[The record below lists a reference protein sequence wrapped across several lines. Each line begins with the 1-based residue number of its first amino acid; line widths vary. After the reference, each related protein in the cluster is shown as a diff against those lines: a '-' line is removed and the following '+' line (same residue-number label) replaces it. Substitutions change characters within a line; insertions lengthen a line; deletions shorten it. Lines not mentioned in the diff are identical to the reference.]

1 MMNTGEVITAYQ
13 AKYIAH
19 ELTLK
24 LPSGSSDRLNAALMD
39 AQVDLNPH
47 QVDAALFAFRSP
59 LSKGAILA
67 DEVGLGK
74 TIEAGILL
82 AQLWAE
88 KKRRLLIICPANL
101 RKQWSQELQDK
112 FYLPSKILEAKSFRE
127 LKASNKRKPF
137 ELNEIVIVSYQFA
150 ASKQEDLALVDWDLA
165 VIDEAH
171 RLRNSYKPNSRI
183 GNALKSGLRATRK
196 VLLTATPLQNSLME
210 LFGLV
215 GIIDD
220 KVFGDEKNFRK
231 QFARVIDG
239 ETFDD
244 LKSRLK
250 PICIRNLRRQVQE
263 YIKYTKRKPITIKF
277 KPTAAEQHLYD
288 QVAEYLQREVLYA
301 LPSSQRHFTGMI
313 LRKLM
318 ASSSFALAGTL
329 TKIINRLEADVKQH
343 ERTQKLE
350 ELADE
355 YELFDEQ
362 EEEWEDETENPSG
375 EKLSEEDIAN
385 IRDEV
390 EELKRYR
397 DQAQQIH
404 ANAKGDK
411 LLEAIKTGFDNMQPE
426 APKKAIIFTE
436 STRTQLY
443 LKEILEKHFPDGIVL
458 FNGSNT
464 DPGSQVI
471 YQSWLDRYKGTDKIT
486 GSPTADKRAALVE
499 HFREHATI
507 MIATEAAA
515 EGINL
520 QFCSLIVN
528 YDLPWNPQRIEQ
540 RIGRCHRYGQKYD
553 VVVVNFLNVDNA
565 ADVRVFQLLEQKFKL
580 FDGVFGASDE
590 VLGSIESGV
599 DFEKRIAD
607 IYRNCR
613 SMAEI
618 EREFDALQDELADV
632 IDAKMQKTREQLF
645 ENLDQEVLDRLKIR
659 LGESREALSNYEKLL
674 WDITKYRLQ
683 DYAVFHEASLSF
695 DLKKRPFEHGHYDV
709 GVRYKIGKETEGAIK
724 HRLNGELAQ
733 LILADLTQLD
743 LPVSEL
749 TFNLSGH
756 TNQVIDLEPLLGST
770 GWLAVSR
777 VAVSSFE
784 QSDYLIYAGLTEE
797 GEVLTDAQAQ
807 KLLKLKAKETSCA
820 VTTSLPSALED
831 LLKQR
836 EKEVLANV
844 KQSDIDWYI
853 KEDEKLDKWAEDRKA
868 ALSKAIE
875 DAKARLQELKRESRS
890 YGDLAIMFSYQE
902 KIKEQ
907 EGKIGKM
914 RREIYELEEKIDQER
929 DSFMAEIKQRMNVSQ
944 NVLPLWSIKWRVV

>member
-1 MMNTGEVITAYQ
+1 MKTENIITSYQ

-24 LPSGSSDRLNAALMD
+24 LPSGSNDRLNAALMD

-112 FYLPSKILEAKSFRE
+112 FYLPSKILEAKSFKE
-127 LKASNKRKPF
+127 LKAHNKRKPF

-150 ASKQEDLALVDWDLA
+150 AGKQEDLALVDWDLA

-171 RLRNSYKPNSRI
+171 RLRNSYKPNNKI
-183 GNALKSGLRATRK
+183 GNALRAGLRATRK

-210 LFGLV
+210 LYGLV

-220 KVFGDEKNFRK
+220 KVFGDEKNFQK
-231 QFARVIDG
+231 QFARVKEGDG
-239 ETFDD
+239 FDE
-244 LKSRLK
+244 LKARLR

-263 YIKYTKRKPITIKF
+263 YIKYTKRKPVTIKF

-288 QVAEYLQREVLYA
+288 LVAEYLQREVLYA
-301 LPSSQRHFTGMI
+301 LPNSQRHFTGMI

-318 ASSSFALAGTL
+318 ASSSYALAGTL
-329 TKIINRLEADVKQH
+329 TKIINRLENDVKQH

-350 ELADE
+350 EIAEE
-355 YELFDEQ
+355 YELFDEE
-362 EEEWEDETENPSG
+362 EEEWVDDSDGGSSER
-375 EKLSEEDIAN
+375 LSEAEIAN
-385 IRDEV
+385 IKSEV
-390 EELKRYR
+390 EELKKYR

-411 LLEAIKTGFDNMQPE
+411 LLEAIKTGFDHMQPE

-464 DPGSQVI
+464 DPDSQSI
-471 YQSWLDRYKGTDKIT
+471 YQSWLGRYKGSDRVT
-486 GSPTADKRAALVE
+486 GSPTADKRAAIVE
-499 HFREHATI
+499 HFREKATI

-599 DFEKRIAD
+599 DFEKRIAE

-613 SMAEI
+613 SKVEI
-618 EREFDALQDELADV
+618 DREFDALQLELAEV

-645 ENLDQEVLDRLKIR
+645 ENLDQDVIDRLKIR
-659 LGESREALSNYEKLL
+659 LGESREALTKYEKLL
-674 WDITKYRLQ
+674 WEITRYRLR
-683 DYAVFHEASLSF
+683 DYATFDVVNLCFDLHKKPFHE
-695 DLKKRPFEHGHYDV
+695 GTYDV
-709 GVRYKIGKETEGAIK
+709 GVRYKIGKETTGAIK

-733 LILADLTQLD
+733 LILADLERLD
-743 LPVSEL
+743 LPPAEL
-749 TFNLSGH
+749 AFDLSGH
-756 TNQVIDLEPLLGST
+756 TNQVMDLEPLRGQT
-770 GWLAVSR
+770 GWLALARVS
-777 VAVSSFE
+777 VSSFE
-784 QSDYLIYAGLTEE
+784 QSDYIIFAGLTDG
-797 GEVLTDAQAQ
+797 GEMVTESQAQ
-807 KLLKLKAKETSCA
+807 KLLGLKAETTGLTLPKLPEEL
-820 VTTSLPSALED
+820 TTLQTKKAN
-831 LLKQR
+831 
-836 EKEVLANV
+836 EVLAAV

-890 YGDLAIMFSYQE
+890 HGDLTIMFSYQE
-902 KIKEQ
+902 KVKEQ
-907 EGKIGKM
+907 EGRISKM
-914 RREIYELEEKIDQER
+914 RKEIYDLEEQIDHER
-929 DSFMAEIKQRMNVSQ
+929 DAFMAEIKQRMNLSHEVM
-944 NVLPLWSIKWRVV
+944 PLWVIKWRLG